1 MTDNII
7 FQCDVDIDCT
17 PEVET
22 VEVIN
27 GEPVIVKENGDVFEI
42 IEKTIAER
50 RIPMSTLYSKPQ
62 SGWGANDK

>member
-1 MTDNII
+1 MTNNII
-7 FQCDVDIDCT
+7 
-17 PEVET
+17 
-22 VEVIN
+22 N
-27 GEPVIVKENGDVFEI
+27 GKQVIVKENGDVFEI